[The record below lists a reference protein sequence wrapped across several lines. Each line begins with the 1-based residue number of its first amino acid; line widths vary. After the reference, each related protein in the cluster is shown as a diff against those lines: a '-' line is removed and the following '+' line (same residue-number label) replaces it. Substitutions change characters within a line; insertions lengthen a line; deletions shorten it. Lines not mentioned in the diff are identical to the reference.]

1 MAGRCWHPF
10 LLGCGSVLKLFL
22 PQQSALTS
30 SIFGRKSPVTN
41 STPSLSAQTVRKRSV
56 ASRSSRLTAL
66 TLMALTA
73 GCASV
78 QATPTSS
85 SLCNLPPF
93 PFEQALTS
101 HNDVKAWARVFD
113 NRRREHCS

>member
-1 MAGRCWHPF
+1 MSGRCWHPF
-10 LLGCGSVLKLFL
+10 LLGYGSILRLFL
-22 PQQSALTS
+22 PQQSALTF
-30 SIFGRKSPVTN
+30 SIFDKKRRATN
-41 STPSLSAQTVRKRSV
+41 STPSLRERMRKRRAAISK
-56 ASRSSRLTAL
+56 SSRLTAL
-66 TLMALTA
+66 TLTALTA

-101 HNDVKAWARVFD
+101 HNDVKAWARVLD
-113 NRRREHCS
+113 NRRKEHCS